1 MESSLGSEQHHS
13 TTKYDKKCEL
23 VPVMWKTYIHPEGD
37 MHMNFCSHVYSSIV
51 CFSVFEIRSA
61 PPQQLLNETVTF
73 MTPTE
78 LSVCK
83 EKRLKKKKKKD
94 E

>member
-1 MESSLGSEQHHS
+1 
-13 TTKYDKKCEL
+13 
-23 VPVMWKTYIHPEGD
+23 
-37 MHMNFCSHVYSSIV
+37 MNFCSHVYSSIF

-83 EKRLKKKKKKD
+83 EKEKEKEKTNELVFVCIHTMHPCSCRKHLFQLAG
-94 E
+94 